1 MAYLNNIIDD
11 FYNGLTNIG
20 NNGLVLIILI
30 LIVLVYYVIFS
41 FLGVSNNDSNEKS
54 GLLVFF
60 QSILFG
66 IAILLIFL
74 YAISYFYNINFFTEV
89 KNLFND
95 NPEINIKSIKNNDLS
110 NNDLSN
116 NDLSNNDLSGNNTLI
131 QEPPIDLEKE
141 VFHIPGSKFTYH
153 DAKAVCKAFNSEL
166 ATYNNIKNAQQK
178 GANWCSYGW
187 SHDKLALYPTSDS
200 AFKKI
205 QETEEE
211 NNKYKC
217 GLPGINGGYLNNPYI
232 KLGANCYGVKPFKSE
247 LEKQNLDDSNNI
259 PKSEKELL
267 FNERTKYWKDRIGN
281 ILIYPFNRDK
291 WYMIGN
297 QNIYSEKDKSE
308 KDKKN

>member
-1 MAYLNNIIDD
+1 MAYLNNIIDE
-11 FYNGLTNIG
+11 FYNGIINFG
-20 NNGLVLIILI
+20 SNGMVLIILVG
-30 LIVLVYYVIFS
+30 IVLFYYIIFS
-41 FLGVSNNDSNEKS
+41 FLGVSNNDSNENS
-54 GLLVFF
+54 GLLLLF

-89 KNLFND
+89 KNLFNEE
-95 NPEINIKSIKNNDLS
+95 PEINIKSIKNNDLS

-116 NDLSNNDLSGNNTLI
+116 NDLSGNNNLI
-131 QEPPIDLEKE
+131 QNPPVDLEKE
-141 VFHIPGSKFTYH
+141 VYHIPGSKFTYH
-153 DAKAVCKAFNSEL
+153 DAKAVCKAFNSDL

-187 SHDKLALYPTSDS
+187 SHDKLALYPTSDT

-205 QETEEE
+205 QNTEEE

-217 GLPGINGGYLNNPYI
+217 GLPGVNGGYLNNPYI
-232 KLGANCYGVKPFKSE
+232 KLGANCYGVKPYKSE

-259 PKSEKELL
+259 PKSQKELI

-281 ILIYPFNRDK
+281 ILLYPFNNER

-297 QNIYSEKDKSE
+297 DNVYSE